1 MERRFGLRIVVGYAM
16 SESPYG
22 LIWPHG
28 TRPYGTLG
36 TPRQHPALGVV
47 NEAKVIG
54 PDGEVLPSGET
65 GELLLRNPVITPGY
79 WGMPAE
85 TAEAIT
91 ADGWLHTGDLVTRA
105 TTALTRSWPARRRCC
120 AAAARTSPLPRS
132 KRR

>member
-1 MERRFGLRIVVGYAM
+1 M

-22 LIWPHG
+22 LIWPRG

-36 TPRQHPALGVV
+36 AVRQHPVLGAV
-47 NEAKVIG
+47 NEARVIG
-54 PDGEVLPSGET
+54 PDGGDLPAGAT

-91 ADGWLHTGDLVTRA
+91 DDGWLHTGDLVTA
-105 TTALTRSWPARRRCC
+105 GPGGMYTFVARSQGGPPPPRREPVPAGGRGGPRRRTPRYSS
-120 AAAARTSPLPRS
+120 AR
-132 KRR
+132 